1 MGCSFAV
8 ILLKSRDVF
17 YLLKILEILD
27 YYSLIPPFP
36 PPLAGQRLFRREG
49 AGGSDSHSETSS
61 VGQAE
66 DLSRERVPQP
76 TPPYLVPDEAVSMA
90 PEISETPQV
99 PAKPEPTQENGE
111 VGTQEG
117 EQEER
122 QPEGQEAPVEETGR

>member
-27 YYSLIPPFP
+27 YYSLIPPLFL

-66 DLSRERVPQP
+66 DLSKERVPQP
-76 TPPYLVPDEAVSMA
+76 TPPIPGEAVSVA
-90 PEISETPQV
+90 PESSKTPQV
-99 PAKPEPTQENGE
+99 PADPEPTQENGE

-117 EQEER
+117 EEEER